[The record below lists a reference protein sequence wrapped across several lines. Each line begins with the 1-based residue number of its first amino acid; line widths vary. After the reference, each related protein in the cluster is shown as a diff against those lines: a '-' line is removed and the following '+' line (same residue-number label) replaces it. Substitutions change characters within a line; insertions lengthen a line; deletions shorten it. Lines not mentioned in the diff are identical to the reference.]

1 MIADTIDRKVDL
13 QQLYGASRDD
23 KARVK
28 LSAELRL
35 LEQSA
40 LDC

>member
-23 KARVK
+23 KARG
-28 LSAELRL
+28 
-35 LEQSA
+35 
-40 LDC
+40 